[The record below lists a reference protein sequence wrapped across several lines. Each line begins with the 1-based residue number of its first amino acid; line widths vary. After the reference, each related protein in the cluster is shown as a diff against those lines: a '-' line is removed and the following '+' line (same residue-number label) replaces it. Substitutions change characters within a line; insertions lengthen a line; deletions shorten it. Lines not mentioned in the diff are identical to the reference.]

1 MPPLFPP
8 ILTGKGPLDVDAL
21 ELIVNVDVPPPVTEL
36 GLKLVVEPDGN
47 PRTENVTVPLKPLRA
62 VTVTV

>member
-1 MPPLFPP
+1 VF
-8 ILTGKGPLDVDAL
+8 
-21 ELIVNVDVPPPVTEL
+21 IVNVDVPPPVAEL

-47 PRTENVTVPLKPLRA
+47 PRMENVTVPLKPLRA